1 MINRKIFLL
10 FITFLLLPFV
20 SFSLELENKGLVCL
34 ADNNIYNSLGF
45 WFNNGKVSE
54 YKFDSSFGGK
64 KNRILNITKTCL
76 DVKKDNCFATYSVE
90 SNNILFFQKSAGLD
104 VLINVKTLKLKWPTL
119 DNYYVLTCK
128 QVNNENEI
136 LDNLR
141 MQLKK

>member
-10 FITFLLLPFV
+10 SITLFLLPFV

-34 ADNNIYNSLGF
+34 ADNNIYNSIGF

-64 KNRILNITKTCL
+64 KNRILNVTKTCL

-90 SNNILFFQKSAGLD
+90 RNNILFFQKSAGLD
-104 VLINVKTLKLKWPTL
+104 VLINVKTLKLKWPAL

>member
-1 MINRKIFLL
+1 M
-10 FITFLLLPFV
+10 
-20 SFSLELENKGLVCL
+20 EN
-34 ADNNIYNSLGF
+34 
-45 WFNNGKVSE
+45 
-54 YKFDSSFGGK
+54 
-64 KNRILNITKTCL
+64 
-76 DVKKDNCFATYSVE
+76 
-90 SNNILFFQKSAGLD
+90 NNILFFQKSAGLD